1 MISVYQGNAP
11 QVEVAAFVAPSSN
24 VIGNV
29 TLGEDASVWFNAVLR
44 ADVGPI
50 RIGARSNV
58 QDGCVV
64 HVPWGGKVVVG
75 DDVTIGH
82 RAVVH
87 GCTIGN
93 RVLVGMGSIIM
104 DHAIVGDDCIIGAG
118 AVVTPGTHVSP
129 RSMVLGVPA
138 KVVRELTDDEVVSLG
153 ASAKN
158 YAELA
163 KSYGK
168 EL

>member
-1 MISVYQGNAP
+1 MKNSFDGKKP
-11 QVEVAAFVAPSSN
+11 RLDKAAFIAPSAN
-24 VIGNV
+24 LIGNV
-29 TLGEDASVWFNAVLR
+29 ELGEGASVWFNAVIR

-50 RIGARSNV
+50 TIGARSNV
-58 QDGCVV
+58 QDGCVM
-64 HVPWGGKVVVG
+64 HLPWGSKVVVG

-104 DHAIVGDDCIIGAG
+104 DDANIGDDCIVGAG
-118 AVVTPGTHVSP
+118 AVVTPGTQVPSQ
-129 RSMVLGVPA
+129 SMVLGVPA
-138 KVVRELTDDEVVSLG
+138 KVVRELTDEEVASLKT
-153 ASAKN
+153 SAKN

-163 KSYGK
+163 KSYG
-168 EL
+168 

>member
-1 MISVYQGNAP
+1 M
-11 QVEVAAFVAPSSN
+11 
-24 VIGNV
+24 
-29 TLGEDASVWFNAVLR
+29 
-44 ADVGPI
+44 
-50 RIGARSNV
+50 
-58 QDGCVV
+58 
-64 HVPWGGKVVVG
+64 HVPWGGKIVVG

-104 DHAIVGDDCIIGAG
+104 DDATVGDECIIGAG
-118 AVVTPGTHVSP
+118 AVVTPGTKIPS

-138 KVVRELTDDEVVSLG
+138 KVVRGLTDDEVVGLT
-153 ASAKN
+153 ASAEN
-158 YAELA
+158 YVELA
-163 KSYGK
+163 KRYGK

>member
-1 MISVYQGNAP
+1 MINSYHDKTPSVQA
-11 QVEVAAFVAPSSN
+11 AAFIAQSSDIAGD
-24 VIGNV
+24 VK
-29 TLGEDASVWFNAVLR
+29 LGKDASVWFNAVLR

-50 RIGARSNV
+50 TIGARSNI
-58 QDGCVV
+58 QDGCIM

-75 DDVTIGH
+75 DDVTVGH

-104 DHAIVGDDCIIGAG
+104 DDAIVEDDCIIGAG
-118 AVVTPGTHVSP
+118 AVITPGSRIP
-129 RSMVLGVPA
+129 SRSMVLGVPA
-138 KVVRELTDDEVVSLG
+138 KVVRELTDDEVVSLKS
-153 ASAKN
+153 SADN